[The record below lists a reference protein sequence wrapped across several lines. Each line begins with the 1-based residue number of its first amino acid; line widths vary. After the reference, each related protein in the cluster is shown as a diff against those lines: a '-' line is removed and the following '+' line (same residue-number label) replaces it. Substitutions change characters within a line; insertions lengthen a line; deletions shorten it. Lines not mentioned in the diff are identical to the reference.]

1 MLILLSRQDVGNEVV
16 PVEKPPAS
24 EYVQDV
30 KVASASS
37 TPVGGGRSAP
47 GLGGE
52 GGVSFNF
59 LLEREKM
66 GGDSLQ
72 EAEAGEAIVRKR

>member
-1 MLILLSRQDVGNEVV
+1 MRWSLLRNHWRLNMFKTSKIE
-16 PVEKPPAS
+16 E
-24 EYVQDV
+24 E
-30 KVASASS
+30 SASS
-37 TPVGGGRSAP
+37 TPTGGGQLAP

-59 LLEREKM
+59 LLGREKT